1 MKTCHLF
8 QRGQSLIE
16 ILVVMGLAA
25 VLLPAIITGL
35 VATREG
41 KAQEKQR
48 IAAVALLQEAQEAL
62 RDIRDSGWSNMANN
76 GTFHPAVSGSSWILS
91 ADQETI
97 GLFTRKI
104 VLSDVYRNISGAI
117 VSSGGMLDP
126 STKKVDITVSWLLPY
141 SSSVVST
148 TYITRHDNVSYTE
161 TTETEFNAGT
171 KTGVAVTNTSGG
183 EVMLGAGGQ
192 GDWCKPNLTITS
204 LDLPKNGVANAL
216 SAIEGKAF
224 AGTGENASGVSYAT
238 VNINNIHPPVATL
251 GETFDGYKT
260 NGIFGESGYAYL
272 ATDTNSK
279 EIAIIDLNNVVDGK
293 YQEAG
298 YFNAPGN
305 GSASSVYVSGGV
317 GYMIS
322 GNKLYSFDLASK
334 SGSRPIKDPD
344 GVTLPGTGTKVVVI
358 GTYAYVAIDS
368 SSTQLQIVDVSDP
381 NNLTPKG
388 TASLPAQDAR
398 DIFVNSSATRAYL
411 VTNASAS
418 QREFFIVDVTTK
430 TGGRGALGDGYEANG
445 MNPKGVT
452 VVPGNRAIIVG
463 HDGQEYQVINIS
475 SENNLTQCGFLNID
489 SGVNGVAG
497 VIEEDGDAYTYI
509 ITGDAGAEFKII
521 EGGPGGQFASS
532 GTFESATF
540 DPGYM
545 TAFNRLSANI
555 SKNAQTDVKLQV
567 AVADAVAGNCS
578 NASFIFVGTDGTSAT
593 FFTSSDNATI
603 QGAIA
608 LNDDEQGYENPARCI
623 RYKAYFSTTDSLQS
637 STLYDV
643 TINYSP

>member
-381 NNLTPKG
+381 NNLTLKG